1 MEKINN
7 IEIHQAFY
15 GETNKSHG
23 CITSTLEDSELK
35 SFMTAFTD
43 RPSSLSAGTV
53 LEPYLSGT
61 AYGRYYIF
69 TKTFPDTNALRGGM
83 VFTHAL
89 VIKLEDLNTVNDLK
103 SLFSNFIVL
112 IPEIKLDLNILSFEP
127 SAYSAKSEEKTFPK
141 YLQQTIEKLIT
152 SNTSVAFCGDLETF
166 QTTISTIWL
175 GLPFAF
181 KKKFSYTA
189 GFSVTNLDNS
199 KTIVYFQKS
208 LINSLRNMEFISDEE
223 SQEVEIISEAEQYLL
238 FSSANNAF
246 ELFLTDLNIH
256 LTDWNIL
263 TPCVNAYQLYSK
275 IDKNIH
281 PDELRLIIRNIAK
294 ISPNPNDGKKIKSKI
309 IGKLESYVSSGM
321 DYNIKS
327 LRNIP
332 LNEFDQG
339 ANILGKAINK
349 FLNST
354 FKNSIPIKIESIAEI
369 FLLVKNSNNENWWYK
384 VIQKSLDEIG
394 ECKDEKVTENIW
406 KLLVF
411 SEEAADNILPF
422 ITNKKE
428 NETLLIK
435 CIPESIK
442 KDIAEKI
449 ALKIQDR
456 KWFLLHAHLL
466 LKHLSCKNA
475 VIKQIEVEEKM
486 HFQTFKGTMYLLD
499 QLTDEDLLSLI
510 FLNES
515 NLLLKEYGR
524 RTISKPKLLLNM
536 DVNSTTWLKIW
547 SASLDNT
554 KDFCHGISNIE
565 DVAINILNLLSNGTS
580 IPSNILNLLG
590 QSAFTDLSDFKNRK
604 EIWINMPVEDKP
616 IFLKSTANGYIEK
629 LILGTLNSNDL
640 EKELAATII
649 EDQFMSSFLN
659 QKRFDINAVLVVY
672 EQIDELKDSFMA
684 GYINY
689 YSGFI
694 DDVQSSRLGDLILR
708 KELKLSAKQVFEKAK
723 HNNTFKIALNK
734 CKSLINFNFLD
745 TLRYGYLFGEIVSE
759 NSVYSALLE
768 TSNTAYGQGPEDKD
782 IWKRAGGD
790 ISKLS
795 NHKTREENWRHA
807 LHLLRNGGGGKSIT
821 PKSLL
826 KEMLEDF
833 PNNNQ
838 LKEIIKYF
846 IK

>member
-1 MEKINN
+1 METISK

-23 CITSTLEDSELK
+23 CITSTLQDSELK

-69 TKTFPDTNALRGGM
+69 TKTFPDPNALRGGM

-89 VIKLEDLNTVNDLK
+89 VINLEDLNTVNDLK
-103 SLFSNFIVL
+103 SLFSNFIVQ
-112 IPEIKLDLNILSFEP
+112 IPENKHDLNILSFELP
-127 SAYSAKSEEKTFPK
+127 NYFAKSEEKTFPK

-152 SNTSVAFCGDLETF
+152 SNTSVTYCGELGTF
-166 QTTISTIWL
+166 QNTISTIWL
-175 GLPFAF
+175 GLPLAF

-189 GFSVTNLDNS
+189 GFSINNLDNS
-199 KTIVYFQKS
+199 KTIVYFQKN
-208 LINSLRNMEFISDEE
+208 LINSLRNFEFISDEDN
-223 SQEVEIISEAEQYLL
+223 QEVEITSDAEQYLL
-238 FSSANNAF
+238 FSSSNNAF
-246 ELFLTDLNIH
+246 ELFLTDLNIY
-256 LTDWNIL
+256 LTEWSIL
-263 TPCVNAYQLYSK
+263 TPCVKAYQLYSK
-275 IDKNIH
+275 IDKNIN

-309 IGKLESYVSSGM
+309 IGKLEDYVSSGM

-339 ANILGKAINK
+339 AKILGEAINK

-354 FKNSIPIKIESIAEI
+354 FKNSIPFKIESIAEI
-369 FLLVKNSNNENWWYK
+369 FLLVKNYHVRNWWYK

-394 ECKDEKVTENIW
+394 ESKDEKVIENIW

-422 ITNKKE
+422 IANKKE
-428 NETLLIK
+428 SETLLIK
-435 CIPESIK
+435 CIPKLIK

-449 ALKIQDR
+449 TLKIQDR

-466 LKHLSCKNA
+466 SKYLSCKNA
-475 VIKQIEVEEKM
+475 VVKQIEVEEKM
-486 HFQTFKGTMYLLD
+486 HSQTFEGTMYLLD
-499 QLTDEDLLSLI
+499 QLTDVDLLSLI
-510 FLNES
+510 FSNES
-515 NLLLKEYGR
+515 SLLLKEYGK
-524 RTISKPKLLLNM
+524 RTISKPKLLVNM
-536 DVNSTTWLKIW
+536 DVNNITWLKIW

-554 KDFCHGISNIE
+554 KDFYHGISNIE
-565 DVAINILNLLSNGTS
+565 DVAINIINLLSNKIS
-580 IPSNILNLLG
+580 IPYNILNLLG
-590 QSAFTDLSDFKNRK
+590 QSKFTDLSSFENRK
-604 EIWINMPVEDKP
+604 EIWINIPIENKPV
-616 IFLKSTANGYIEK
+616 FLKSTANGYIEK
-629 LILGTLNSNDL
+629 LIVGILNSENL
-640 EKELAATII
+640 EKELSNAII
-649 EDQFMSSFLN
+649 ENEFMSSFLN
-659 QKRFDINAVLVVY
+659 QKRDDINAVLVVY
-672 EQIDELKDSFMA
+672 EHINGLKDSFLA
-684 GYINY
+684 GYINC
-689 YSGFI
+689 YSGLI
-694 DDVQSSRLGDLILR
+694 DDVQSSRLGNLILLKR
-708 KELKLSAKQVFEKAK
+708 FKLSAKEVFEKAK
-723 HNNTFKIALNK
+723 HNDVFKIALNK
-734 CKSLINFNFLD
+734 CKSLINFGFWD
-745 TLRYGYLFGEIVSE
+745 TFRFGYLFGETVSE

-768 TSNTAYGQGPEDKD
+768 ISIAAYGQGPEDKD
-782 IWKRAGGD
+782 IWKRAGGN

-807 LHLLRNGGGGKSIT
+807 IQLLRNGGGGKYIS
-821 PKSLL
+821 PKLL
-826 KEMLEDF
+826 LNAMLEDF

-838 LKEIIKYF
+838 LKEIVKYF